1 MATVN
6 RASLNM
12 KLNLF
17 LKYGGVMNKYGDIIA
32 SKGREIAEKAG
43 DAMVECV
50 HNAITSSGL
59 TGGAIAAIGNASKDS
74 VAETGRTGNTI
85 TFKVGVSVDQQSR
98 PSLDPGRYGSV
109 MDMAALFNN
118 GYIAG
123 GVVRGEWH
131 GMMIDSL
138 THRPPTYFAE
148 HAVDMFNSMYG
159 AAYNAT
165 AELTSDRFD

>member
-6 RASLNM
+6 SASFHA
-12 KLNLF
+12 KLNSF
-17 LKYGGVMNKYGDIIA
+17 LKNGGVMSKYGDIIA
-32 SKGREIAEKAG
+32 SKGRAIAERAG
-43 DAMVECV
+43 DAMVGCV
-50 HNAITSSGL
+50 NNAIASSGL
-59 TGGAIAAIGNASKDS
+59 TGGAIAAIGNVSKDS
-74 VAETGRTGNTI
+74 VAETGRTGDTI
-85 TFKVGVSVDQQSR
+85 QFEVGVSVDQQSR
-98 PSLDPGRYGSV
+98 PSLDPGKYGGV

-131 GMMIDSL
+131 GMIIDSL

-148 HAVDMFNSMYG
+148 EAVDMFNSMYG